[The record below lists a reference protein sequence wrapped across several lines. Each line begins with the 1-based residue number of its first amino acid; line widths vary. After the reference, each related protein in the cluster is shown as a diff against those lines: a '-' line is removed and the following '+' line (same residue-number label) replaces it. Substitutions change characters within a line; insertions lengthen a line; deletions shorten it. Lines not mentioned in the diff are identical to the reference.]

1 MVIDVHL
8 KNKESFTNVFNDKEL
23 NPELGNYIF
32 HKALIYK
39 LTKKL
44 NLKINIKTDFEVS
57 EDDKGNII
65 DMIRS
70 YYGHLVKTEMIYLN
84 INNLKSV
91 FLLIIGILI
100 LFVAYFVK
108 GFVIHEIFV
117 IIGWLVIGEAV
128 YSVLFANRKRQRRK
142 HLLKKL
148 TTCYIE
154 INQ

>member
-1 MVIDVHL
+1 MIIDVHL
-8 KNKESFTNVFNDKEL
+8 KNKESLTNVFNDKEL
-23 NPELGNYIF
+23 NSDLGDYIF

-57 EDDKGNII
+57 EDDKENII

-70 YYGHLVKTEMIYLN
+70 YYGHLVKTEIIYLN
-84 INNLKSV
+84 INNFKSMLLFIIGFIV
-91 FLLIIGILI
+91 LLIT
-100 LFVAYFVK
+100 YFIK
-108 GFVIHEIFV
+108 SFVIHEIFV
-117 IIGWLVIGEAV
+117 IIGWLVTWEAA
-128 YSVLFANRKRQRRK
+128 YSVLFANGKHKRRK

-154 INQ
+154 IN